1 MVIICHRG
9 DNNQKRFIL
18 DIIRKGI
25 IIDTYKGGLLMLN
38 GTYYDILGVSQRAT
52 QEEIKKA
59 FRAQMK
65 KWHPD
70 VYGGSSE
77 EEINIAQKTSVK
89 IIEAYKVLS
98 DLSQKQQ
105 YDTTLGW
112 ENKKTNPQNTT
123 TSKTSSEYDVD
134 DALEDFLNWAKQECN
149 VYETDYYEQLHR
161 LLDLLKEEVE
171 LLKEEVINNIKYNQ
185 QDEKPSDHVKRK
197 TMF

>member
-1 MVIICHRG
+1 MVIICHHG
-9 DNNQKRFIL
+9 DNNQKKFIL
-18 DIIRKGI
+18 DIIRKDI

-59 FRAQMK
+59 FRTQMK

-70 VYGGSSE
+70 VYGGTSE
-77 EEINIAQKTSVK
+77 EEIDIAQKTSVK

-98 DLSQKQQ
+98 DLSKKQQ

-112 ENKKTNPQNTT
+112 ENKMTNTQNTT

-149 VYETDYYEQLHR
+149 VYETDYYEQLYR
-161 LLDLLKEEVE
+161 LLE
-171 LLKEEVINNIKYNQ
+171 LLKEEVINNVKYNQ